1 MIWLIGSKGML
12 GSEVARQL
20 TQNKFEFTGTDKE
33 VDITN
38 PDALESYEKSIITS
52 FYDLDKNIPE
62 DKKKINWIINCSA
75 YTNVDKL
82 FGELI
87 KTAAVC
93 SFKAALIV
101 PASRPKSSFVF
112 TRTISPP

>member
-62 DKKKINWIINCSA
+62 DKGMDIKQSSAKDILEYLSKPIETCKYCTYEYERWVPWKISEGDINEWIYSDN
-75 YTNVDKL
+75 D
-82 FGELI
+82 
-87 KTAAVC
+87 
-93 SFKAALIV
+93 
-101 PASRPKSSFVF
+101 
-112 TRTISPP
+112 